1 MTTAVRRQP
10 DAYHDSMRLLAAT
23 RAIESSAGVS
33 WGAALMG
40 TPPNVE
46 LLTDQGVDAS
56 GARAN
61 DLVLAVRAESD
72 AVAERALDAAEA
84 VLAGARSAEPE
95 STRPQ
100 RRTIAEAAA
109 SVAGANVAVVSVPG
123 PYAALEAHHALSAG
137 LHVLLFS
144 DGVSVDDEVAL
155 KVRADRL
162 GLLVMGPGA
171 GTAVLGG
178 VGLGFANAVQY
189 GRVGVVAAAGTGA
202 QEVLALV
209 AAAGAGVAAV
219 IGVGGRDL
227 SRAVGGLMTRAA
239 LRTLA
244 ASADVDVVL
253 LMSKPPDPEVL
264 AGVLPAAGGKPLV
277 VVALGVDELPVPG
290 VRVARTIDQG
300 VTFALAETGVSS
312 PDLPTGLGRLARA
325 AIGGL
330 DPPRTAVRGVFSG
343 GTLCYQA
350 MLVLSRRLG
359 PVHSNTP
366 LRPDW
371 RLPAPRGA
379 HVCIDAGE
387 EEYTAA
393 RPHPMID
400 PEARVDLLTEAAEDP
415 GTAVLLFDVVLGYGA
430 HPDPA
435 RVLAPVVA
443 ATTGPAVVV
452 NVVGTEADP
461 QGLDGQRRTLAEAG
475 SLVAPTGAQ
484 AALLAAAIAG
494 RRPSVVE
501 EKP

>member
-1 MTTAVRRQP
+1 
-10 DAYHDSMRLLAAT
+10 
-23 RAIESSAGVS
+23 
-33 WGAALMG
+33 
-40 TPPNVE
+40 
-46 LLTDQGVDAS
+46 
-56 GARAN
+56 
-61 DLVLAVRAESD
+61 
-72 AVAERALDAAEA
+72 
-84 VLAGARSAEPE
+84 
-95 STRPQ
+95 
-100 RRTIAEAAA
+100 
-109 SVAGANVAVVSVPG
+109 
-123 PYAALEAHHALSAG
+123 
-137 LHVLLFS
+137 
-144 DGVSVDDEVAL
+144 
-155 KVRADRL
+155 
-162 GLLVMGPGA
+162 
-171 GTAVLGG
+171 
-178 VGLGFANAVQY
+178 
-189 GRVGVVAAAGTGA
+189 
-202 QEVLALV
+202 
-209 AAAGAGVAAV
+209 
-219 IGVGGRDL
+219 
-227 SRAVGGLMTRAA
+227 MTRAA

-244 ASADVDVVL
+244 ANPDVDVVL

-325 AIGGL
+325 AIRGL